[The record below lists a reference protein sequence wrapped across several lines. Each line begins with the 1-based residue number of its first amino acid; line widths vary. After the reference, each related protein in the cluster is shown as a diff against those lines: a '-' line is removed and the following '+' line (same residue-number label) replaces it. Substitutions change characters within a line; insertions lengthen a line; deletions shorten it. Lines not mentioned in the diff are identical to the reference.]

1 MDHGGNSMSDP
12 LQDPVNHP
20 DWYNQEIG
28 EQIDRAYDT
37 QVATALEQPAVEFP
51 TIPNFIQWGCG
62 TCGKWRSAPCAPS
75 CVFGGQADPAEFKVA
90 RIEDERRKALDA
102 AMNREQ
108 E

>member
-1 MDHGGNSMSDP
+1 MTFDSLRDP
-12 LQDPVNHP
+12 ADNWDDDRGALV
-20 DWYNQEIG
+20 
-28 EQIDRAYDT
+28 DRAYDAH
-37 QVATALEQPAVEFP
+37 VAQPLEQPAVEFP
-51 TIPNFIQWGCG
+51 TVPSYVQWGCG

-90 RIEDERRKALDA
+90 RIEAERRKALDA